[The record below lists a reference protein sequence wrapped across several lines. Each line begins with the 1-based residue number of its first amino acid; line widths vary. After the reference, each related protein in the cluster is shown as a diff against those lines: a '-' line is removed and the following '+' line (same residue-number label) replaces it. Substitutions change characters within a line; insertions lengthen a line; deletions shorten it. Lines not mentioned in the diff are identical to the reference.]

1 MLNLIGLAI
10 LVSGILYLNQFR
22 AGLIDAK
29 VQSLLTQGEII
40 ARAIAAS
47 AGVDTNEVQ
56 LDPEKLLETEQG
68 QADDDDALSNSLEFT
83 IDPERAAPILRP
95 LVKPTGSRARIY
107 NRDGALILDSDTF
120 YSRGEV
126 LRYDLP
132 PPDAEKSD
140 ALTSFWQAVKTR
152 LNQYDLPLYT
162 EIGGANGKAY
172 PEVATALTGTS
183 VPIVRVND
191 KGELVV
197 SVAVPIQ
204 RMRAVLGVLLLST
217 RGGDIDNI
225 VAAERWGI
233 VRVSLF
239 AAAVTIVLS
248 VILANTIAGPVQRL
262 SAAAESVRHSVK
274 ARAEIPDFTDRSD
287 EIGHLSGALRDMT
300 TALYKRI
307 DAIESFAA
315 DVAHE
320 LKNPLTSLR
329 SATET
334 LPLAKTDESK
344 ERLMEIIQHDVR
356 RLDRLISDISDA
368 SRLDAE
374 LARED
379 ARPVDM
385 AELLRTTV
393 SLFNDIHRGD
403 TPEVVFDIAYAPGA
417 HPYRVTGHD
426 SRLSQVIVNLLENA
440 ISFSPPGGRIAVVT
454 RRIGTEIQ
462 IAVEDE
468 GPGIPEENLERIFER
483 FYTDRPQE
491 NFGQNSG
498 LGLNISRQIVVAHG
512 GRLWAENRPPAGL
525 GRGKGDARRQEQRR
539 RALRDP
545 PAGCVIRGGGTRARA
560 WHMCCAGQA
569 RGPSARAVGR
579 GKVGSCLA
587 VPGTLQRRRRE
598 SRSSSPTIRCS
609 LGQTEVASLWPPR
622 LRRSPERS
630 RSEGLGSSRSLPL
643 PRHGS
648 LSFAIW
654 SRPKRF
660 PACRPSPGTDRDR
673 GGSREAA
680 QARPVRGVG
689 SVEVENGAL
698 VGNARSSQL
707 TLQERTCAHPL
718 S

>member
-1 MLNLIGLAI
+1 MTAEADRSWQEAEATRFRERLRRGLKASYIRLRRGARWLWQRLPFRHGFSSLTRRIVILNLIGLAI

-40 ARAIAAS
+40 AGALAAS
-47 AGVDTNEVQ
+47 AGVDTDQVQ
-56 LDPEKLLETEQG
+56 LDPEKLLESEPG
-68 QADDDDALSNSLEFT
+68 QASSGADDDSLGFT
-83 IDPERAAPILRP
+83 IDPERAAPILRR

-107 NRDGALILDSDTF
+107 GRDGALILDSDTF

-132 PPDAEKSD
+132 PPDAEKPD
-140 ALTSFWQAVKTR
+140 ALTAFWQAVKTR
-152 LNQYDLPLYT
+152 MRQYDLPLYN
-162 EIGGANGKAY
+162 EIGGDNGKAY
-172 PEVATALTGTS
+172 PEVASALTGTS

-197 SVAVPIQ
+197 SVAVPVQ
-204 RMRAVLGVLLLST
+204 RLRAVLGVLLLST

-239 AAAVTIVLS
+239 AAAVTVVLS
-248 VILANTIAGPVQRL
+248 MILANTIAGPVQRL
-262 SAAAESVRHSVK
+262 ASAAERVRHSVK
-274 ARAEIPDFTDRSD
+274 ARAEIPDFTDRTD

-300 TALYKRI
+300 QALYKRI

-334 LPLAKTDESK
+334 LPLVKTPDSK
-344 ERLMEIIQHDVR
+344 ERLMEIIQHDVK

-379 ARPVDM
+379 AKPVDT

-393 SLFNDIHRGD
+393 SLFNDIHRDD
-403 TPEVVFDIAYAPGA
+403 TPEVVIDVAYSSGA
-417 HPYRVTGHD
+417 RPYRCIGHD
-426 SRLSQVIVNLLENA
+426 SRLSQVIVNLLDNA
-440 ISFSPPGGRIAVVT
+440 ISFSPPGGRVSVKAKRV
-454 RRIGTEIQ
+454 GNEIQ

-468 GPGIPEENLERIFER
+468 GPGIPPENLERIFER

-491 NFGQNSG
+491 SFGQNSG

-512 GRLWAENRPPAGL
+512 GRLWAENRLHEGDGAR
-525 GRGKGDARRQEQRR
+525 GRSVGAAERKSGGARF
-539 RALRDP
+539 
-545 PAGCVIRGGGTRARA
+545 VIR
-560 WHMCCAGQA
+560 
-569 RGPSARAVGR
+569 
-579 GKVGSCLA
+579 
-587 VPGTLQRRRRE
+587 
-598 SRSSSPTIRCS
+598 
-609 LGQTEVASLWPPR
+609 
-622 LRRSPERS
+622 
-630 RSEGLGSSRSLPL
+630 LP
-643 PRHGS
+643 
-648 LSFAIW
+648 
-654 SRPKRF
+654 
-660 PACRPSPGTDRDR
+660 
-673 GGSREAA
+673 AA
-680 QARPVRGVG
+680 
-689 SVEVENGAL
+689 
-698 VGNARSSQL
+698 
-707 TLQERTCAHPL
+707 
-718 S
+718 

>member
-1 MLNLIGLAI
+1 MTAEADRSWQRPDAATVKERVRSVLRISRDRMRSAVGWLVEHLPFRNGFSSLTRRIVILNLIGLAI

-40 ARAIAAS
+40 AGALAAS
-47 AGVDTNEVQ
+47 AGVDTDQVQ
-56 LDPEKLLETEQG
+56 LDPEKLLESEAG
-68 QADDDDALSNSLEFT
+68 QSGNADDDALASSLEFT
-83 IDPERAAPILRP
+83 IDPERAAPILRR

-107 NRDGALILDSDTF
+107 GRDGALILDSDTF

-132 PPDAEKSD
+132 PPDAEPPD
-140 ALTSFWQAVKTR
+140 ALTSFWQAMKTR
-152 LNQYDLPLYT
+152 MRQYDLPLYN
-162 EIGGANGKAY
+162 EIGGDNGKAY
-172 PEVATALTGTS
+172 PEVASALTGTS
-183 VPIVRVND
+183 VPIVRVNE

-197 SVAVPIQ
+197 SVAVPVQ

-239 AAAVTIVLS
+239 AAAVTVVLS

-262 SAAAESVRHSVK
+262 ASAAERVRHSVK
-274 ARAEIPDFTDRSD
+274 ARAQIPDFTDRTD

-300 TALYKRI
+300 QALYKRI

-334 LPLAKTDESK
+334 LPLAKNDDSR
-344 ERLMEIIQHDVR
+344 ERLMEIIKHDVK

-379 ARPVDM
+379 ATAADM

-393 SLFNDIHRGD
+393 SLFNDIHRDD
-403 TPEVVFDIAYAPGA
+403 TPEVVLDIAYAPGA
-417 HPYRVTGHD
+417 WPYRVMGHD
-426 SRLSQVIVNLLENA
+426 SRLSQVIVNLLDNA
-440 ISFSPPGGRIAVVT
+440 ISFSPPGGRVAVLV
-454 RRIGTEIQ
+454 RRMGHEIQ
-462 IAVEDE
+462 ISVEDE
-468 GPGIPEENLERIFER
+468 GPGIPDENLERIFER

-498 LGLNISRQIVVAHG
+498 LGLNISRQIAVAHG
-512 GRLWAENRPPAGL
+512 GRLWAENRPPNGM
-525 GRGKGDARRQEQRR
+525 GRGKGDA
-539 RALRDP
+539 
-545 PAGCVIRGGGTRARA
+545 
-560 WHMCCAGQA
+560 
-569 RGPSARAVGR
+569 SVGR
-579 GKVGSCLA
+579 SGGARFVM
-587 VPGTLQRRRRE
+587 
-598 SRSSSPTIRCS
+598 
-609 LGQTEVASLWPPR
+609 R
-622 LRRSPERS
+622 L
-630 RSEGLGSSRSLPL
+630 
-643 PRHGS
+643 
-648 LSFAIW
+648 
-654 SRPKRF
+654 
-660 PACRPSPGTDRDR
+660 PAT
-673 GGSREAA
+673 
-680 QARPVRGVG
+680 
-689 SVEVENGAL
+689 
-698 VGNARSSQL
+698 
-707 TLQERTCAHPL
+707 
-718 S
+718 

>member
-1 MLNLIGLAI
+1 MTAEADRSWQRPNAATLKERVRSVLRIARNRVRSTAGWLVEHLPFRNGFSSLTRRIVVLNLIGLAI

-56 LDPEKLLETEQG
+56 LDPEKLLETEHS
-68 QADDDDALSNSLEFT
+68 QASDDDDLSNSLDFT

-95 LVKPTGSRARIY
+95 LVKPTGSRARVY
-107 NRDGALILDSDTF
+107 NRDGAPILDSDTF

-132 PPDAEKSD
+132 PPDAEKPD
-140 ALTSFWQAVKTR
+140 ALSRFWQTVTTR
-152 LNQYDLPLYT
+152 MSQYDLPLYT

-248 VILANTIAGPVQRL
+248 IILANTIAGPVQRL
-262 SAAAESVRHSVK
+262 SAAAERVRHSVR
-274 ARAEIPDFTDRSD
+274 ARAEIPDFTDRTD

-300 TALYKRI
+300 NALYKRI

-334 LPLAKTDESK
+334 LPLARTDESK
-344 ERLMEIIQHDVR
+344 ERLMEIIKHDVK

-379 ARPVDM
+379 AKTVDM

-393 SLFNDIHRGD
+393 ALFNDIHRDD
-403 TPEVVFDIAYAPGA
+403 TPEVVLDIAYAPGA
-417 HPYRVTGHD
+417 WPYRVMGHD
-426 SRLSQVIVNLLENA
+426 SRLSQVIVNLLDNA
-440 ISFSPPGGRIAVVT
+440 ISFSPPGGRVAVLA
-454 RRIGTEIQ
+454 RRIGHEIQ

-468 GPGIPEENLERIFER
+468 GPGIPEENLERVFER
-483 FYTDRPQE
+483 FYTDRPRE

-498 LGLNISRQIVVAHG
+498 LGLNISRQIAVAHG
-512 GRLWAENRPPAGL
+512 GRLWAENRTPKGV
-525 GRGKGDARRQEQRR
+525 GRGKGDA
-539 RALRDP
+539 
-545 PAGCVIRGGGTRARA
+545 
-560 WHMCCAGQA
+560 
-569 RGPSARAVGR
+569 SVGR
-579 GKVGSCLA
+579 SGGARFVM
-587 VPGTLQRRRRE
+587 
-598 SRSSSPTIRCS
+598 
-609 LGQTEVASLWPPR
+609 R
-622 LRRSPERS
+622 L
-630 RSEGLGSSRSLPL
+630 
-643 PRHGS
+643 
-648 LSFAIW
+648 
-654 SRPKRF
+654 
-660 PACRPSPGTDRDR
+660 PAT
-673 GGSREAA
+673 
-680 QARPVRGVG
+680 
-689 SVEVENGAL
+689 
-698 VGNARSSQL
+698 
-707 TLQERTCAHPL
+707 
-718 S
+718 

>member
-1 MLNLIGLAI
+1 MTVGADMSWQRPDAKALKERVRRALKRAGDRLLAGFNWLAEHRPFRHGFSSLTRRIVVLNLIGLAI

-47 AGVDTNEVQ
+47 AGVDTNEGEID
-56 LDPEKLLETEQG
+56 LEKLLEAEQG
-68 QADDDDALSNSLEFT
+68 QLGTDAGAPSNSLEFS

-107 NRDGALILDSDTF
+107 NSDGALILDSDTF
-120 YSRGEV
+120 YTRGEV

-132 PPDAEKSD
+132 APAPEEPD
-140 ALTSFWQAVKTR
+140 ALTRFWHALKTR
-152 LNQYDLPLYT
+152 TSQYDLPLYT

-172 PEVATALTGTS
+172 PEVATALTGTA

-204 RMRAVLGVLLLST
+204 RLRAVLGVLLLST

-262 SAAAESVRHSVK
+262 AAAAERVRHSVK
-274 ARAEIPDFTDRSD
+274 ARAEIPDFTDRTD

-334 LPLAKTDESK
+334 LPLVNSEESK
-344 ERLMEIIQHDVR
+344 QRLMEIIQHDVK

-379 ARPVDM
+379 AKPVDM
-385 AELLRTTV
+385 AELLRGTV
-393 SLFNDIHRGD
+393 NLFNDIHRED
-403 TPEVVFDIAYAPGA
+403 TPEVVLEIAYAPGA
-417 HPYRVTGHD
+417 RPYQVFGHD
-426 SRLSQVIVNLLENA
+426 SRLSQVITNLLDNA
-440 ISFSPPGGRIAVVT
+440 ISFSPPDGRVAV
-454 RRIGTEIQ
+454 RARKIGSEIQ
-462 IAVEDE
+462 VAVEDE

-498 LGLNISRQIVVAHG
+498 LGLNISRQIAVAHG
-512 GRLWAENRPPAGL
+512 GRLYAENRPPRKEGAKSG
-525 GRGKGDARRQEQRR
+525 GARFVMR
-539 RALRDP
+539 L
-545 PAGCVIRGGGTRARA
+545 PA
-560 WHMCCAGQA
+560 
-569 RGPSARAVGR
+569 
-579 GKVGSCLA
+579 
-587 VPGTLQRRRRE
+587 
-598 SRSSSPTIRCS
+598 
-609 LGQTEVASLWPPR
+609 AS
-622 LRRSPERS
+622 
-630 RSEGLGSSRSLPL
+630 
-643 PRHGS
+643 
-648 LSFAIW
+648 
-654 SRPKRF
+654 
-660 PACRPSPGTDRDR
+660 
-673 GGSREAA
+673 
-680 QARPVRGVG
+680 
-689 SVEVENGAL
+689 
-698 VGNARSSQL
+698 
-707 TLQERTCAHPL
+707 
-718 S
+718 

>member
-1 MLNLIGLAI
+1 MTAEADRSWQQAEVATARQRVRRVLRVVRDRAWRGVGWLAEHLPFRHGFSSLTRRIVVLNLIGLAI

-29 VQSLLTQGEII
+29 VQSLATQGEII

-56 LDPEKLLETEQG
+56 LDPEKLLETEHG

-132 PPDAEKSD
+132 PPDAEKTD
-140 ALTSFWQAVKTR
+140 ALTRFWQAVKTR
-152 LNQYDLPLYT
+152 MRQYDLPLYT

-183 VPIVRVND
+183 VPIVRIND

-262 SAAAESVRHSVK
+262 SAAAESVRHSVR

-300 TALYKRI
+300 KALYGRI

-344 ERLMEIIQHDVR
+344 ERLMDIIKHDVR

-379 ARPVDM
+379 ANPVDM
-385 AELLRTTV
+385 ADLLRTTV
-393 SLFNDIHRGD
+393 SLFNDIHRDD
-403 TPEVVFDIAYAPGA
+403 TLEVVLDIAYAPGA
-417 HPYRVTGHD
+417 RPYRVIGHD
-426 SRLSQVIVNLLENA
+426 SRLSQVIVNLLDNA
-440 ISFSPPGGRIAVVT
+440 ISFSPPIGRVAVIA
-454 RRIGTEIQ
+454 RRIGPEIQ
-462 IAVEDE
+462 IAIEDE

-498 LGLNISRQIVVAHG
+498 LGLNISRQIAVAHG
-512 GRLWAENRPPAGL
+512 GRVWAENRPPAGM
-525 GRGKGDARRQEQRR
+525 GRGKGDGGDRSSGGARF
-539 RALRDP
+539 
-545 PAGCVIRGGGTRARA
+545 VIR
-560 WHMCCAGQA
+560 
-569 RGPSARAVGR
+569 
-579 GKVGSCLA
+579 
-587 VPGTLQRRRRE
+587 
-598 SRSSSPTIRCS
+598 
-609 LGQTEVASLWPPR
+609 
-622 LRRSPERS
+622 
-630 RSEGLGSSRSLPL
+630 LP
-643 PRHGS
+643 
-648 LSFAIW
+648 
-654 SRPKRF
+654 
-660 PACRPSPGTDRDR
+660 
-673 GGSREAA
+673 AA
-680 QARPVRGVG
+680 
-689 SVEVENGAL
+689 
-698 VGNARSSQL
+698 
-707 TLQERTCAHPL
+707 
-718 S
+718 

>member
-1 MLNLIGLAI
+1 MTAEADRSWQEAAPRVKERLRRALMASYVRLRKGWRWLWQHLPFRHGFTSLTRRIVILNLIGLAI

-40 ARAIAAS
+40 AGALAAS
-47 AGVDTNEVQ
+47 AGLDTDQVQ
-56 LDPEKLLETEQG
+56 VDPEKLLESESG
-68 QADDDDALSNSLEFT
+68 PSSSGEGDSLDFT
-83 IDPERAAPILRP
+83 IDPERAAPILRR

-107 NRDGALILDSDTF
+107 GRDGALILDSDTF

-132 PPDAEKSD
+132 APDAEKPD
-140 ALTSFWQAVKTR
+140 TLTTFWQAAKTR
-152 LNQYDLPLYT
+152 MRQYDLPLYN
-162 EIGGANGKAY
+162 EIGGDNGKAY
-172 PEVATALTGTS
+172 PEVASALIGTS

-197 SVAVPIQ
+197 SVAVPVQ
-204 RMRAVLGVLLLST
+204 RLRAVLGVLLLST

-239 AAAVTIVLS
+239 AAAVTVVLS
-248 VILANTIAGPVQRL
+248 MILANTIAGPVQRL
-262 SAAAESVRHSVK
+262 AAAAERVRHSVK
-274 ARAEIPDFTDRSD
+274 ARAQIPDFTDRTD

-300 TALYKRI
+300 QALYKRI

-334 LPLAKTDESK
+334 LPLAKTPDAK

-379 ARPVDM
+379 AQPVDT

-393 SLFNDIHRGD
+393 SLFNDIHRDD
-403 TPEVVFDIAYAPGA
+403 TPEVVLGIAYSGGA
-417 HPYRVTGHD
+417 QPYRCVGHD
-426 SRLSQVIVNLLENA
+426 SRLSQVIVNLLDNA
-440 ISFSPPGGRIAVVT
+440 ISFSPAGGRVSVT
-454 RRIGTEIQ
+454 AKRIGYEIQ

-468 GPGIPEENLERIFER
+468 GPGIPPENLERIFER

-491 NFGQNSG
+491 SFGQNSG

-512 GRLWAENRPPAGL
+512 GRLWAENRAHEADGASAKSV
-525 GRGKGDARRQEQRR
+525 GAAERKTKGARF
-539 RALRDP
+539 
-545 PAGCVIRGGGTRARA
+545 VIR
-560 WHMCCAGQA
+560 
-569 RGPSARAVGR
+569 
-579 GKVGSCLA
+579 
-587 VPGTLQRRRRE
+587 
-598 SRSSSPTIRCS
+598 
-609 LGQTEVASLWPPR
+609 
-622 LRRSPERS
+622 
-630 RSEGLGSSRSLPL
+630 LP
-643 PRHGS
+643 
-648 LSFAIW
+648 
-654 SRPKRF
+654 
-660 PACRPSPGTDRDR
+660 
-673 GGSREAA
+673 AA
-680 QARPVRGVG
+680 
-689 SVEVENGAL
+689 
-698 VGNARSSQL
+698 
-707 TLQERTCAHPL
+707 
-718 S
+718 

>member
-1 MLNLIGLAI
+1 MTAEADRSWQRPDAATVKLRMWRVLRVARARTRLALGWLVEHLPFRNGFSSLTRRIVVLNLIGLAI

-29 VQSLLTQGEII
+29 VQSLATQGEII

-47 AGVDTNEVQ
+47 AGVDTDEVQ
-56 LDPEKLLETEQG
+56 LDPEKLLETEHQSG
-68 QADDDDALSNSLEFT
+68 ADDDVLSNSLDFT

-132 PPDAEKSD
+132 PPDAEKPD
-140 ALTSFWQAVKTR
+140 ALNRFWQTVKTR
-152 LNQYDLPLYT
+152 MRQYDLPLYT

-183 VPIVRVND
+183 VPIVRIND

-248 VILANTIAGPVQRL
+248 EILANTIAGPVQRL
-262 SAAAESVRHSVK
+262 SAAAERVRHSVR

-379 ARPVDM
+379 AAAVDM

-393 SLFNDIHRGD
+393 SLFNDIHRDD
-403 TPEVVFDIAYAPGA
+403 TPEVVLDIAYAPGA
-417 HPYRVTGHD
+417 WPYRVVGHD
-426 SRLSQVIVNLLENA
+426 SRLSQVIVNLLDNA
-440 ISFSPPGGRIAVVT
+440 ISFSPPGGRVAVVT
-454 RRIGTEIQ
+454 RRIGSEIQ
-462 IAVEDE
+462 IAIEDE
-468 GPGIPEENLERIFER
+468 GPGIPEENLDRIFER

-498 LGLNISRQIVVAHG
+498 LGLNISRQIAVAHG
-512 GRLWAENRPPAGL
+512 GRLWAENRPPAGV
-525 GRGKGDARRQEQRR
+525 GRGKGDASVGKSGGARFVMR
-539 RALRDP
+539 L
-545 PAGCVIRGGGTRARA
+545 PAT
-560 WHMCCAGQA
+560 
-569 RGPSARAVGR
+569 
-579 GKVGSCLA
+579 
-587 VPGTLQRRRRE
+587 
-598 SRSSSPTIRCS
+598 
-609 LGQTEVASLWPPR
+609 
-622 LRRSPERS
+622 
-630 RSEGLGSSRSLPL
+630 
-643 PRHGS
+643 
-648 LSFAIW
+648 
-654 SRPKRF
+654 
-660 PACRPSPGTDRDR
+660 
-673 GGSREAA
+673 
-680 QARPVRGVG
+680 
-689 SVEVENGAL
+689 
-698 VGNARSSQL
+698 
-707 TLQERTCAHPL
+707 
-718 S
+718 

>member
-1 MLNLIGLAI
+1 MTAEADRSWQRPDAAAVRVRLRRALRGTRARSYRGYRWLAEHLPFRHGFSSLTRRIVVLNLIGLAI

-334 LPLAKTDESK
+334 LPLAKTEESK

-525 GRGKGDARRQEQRR
+525 GRGKGDAGDKNSGGARF
-539 RALRDP
+539 
-545 PAGCVIRGGGTRARA
+545 VIR
-560 WHMCCAGQA
+560 
-569 RGPSARAVGR
+569 
-579 GKVGSCLA
+579 
-587 VPGTLQRRRRE
+587 
-598 SRSSSPTIRCS
+598 
-609 LGQTEVASLWPPR
+609 
-622 LRRSPERS
+622 
-630 RSEGLGSSRSLPL
+630 LP
-643 PRHGS
+643 
-648 LSFAIW
+648 
-654 SRPKRF
+654 
-660 PACRPSPGTDRDR
+660 
-673 GGSREAA
+673 AA
-680 QARPVRGVG
+680 
-689 SVEVENGAL
+689 
-698 VGNARSSQL
+698 
-707 TLQERTCAHPL
+707 
-718 S
+718 

>member
-1 MLNLIGLAI
+1 MTAEADRSWQRPDAATVKERVRSVLRISRDRMRSAVGWIVEHLPFRNSFSSLTRRIVVLNLIGLAI

-29 VQSLLTQGEII
+29 VQSLATQGEII

-56 LDPEKLLETEQG
+56 LDPEKLLETEHTQDS
-68 QADDDDALSNSLEFT
+68 DDEDLSNSLDFT

-95 LVKPTGSRARIY
+95 LVKPTGSRARVY

-132 PPDAEKSD
+132 PPDAEKPD
-140 ALTSFWQAVKTR
+140 ALSRFWQTVKTR
-152 LNQYDLPLYT
+152 MSQYDLPLYT

-225 VAAERWGI
+225 VSAERWGI

-248 VILANTIAGPVQRL
+248 IILANTIAGPVQRL

-274 ARAEIPDFTDRSD
+274 ARAQIPDFTDRTD

-300 TALYKRI
+300 NALYKRI

-334 LPLAKTDESK
+334 LPLAKNDDSR
-344 ERLMEIIQHDVR
+344 ERLMEIIKHDVK

-379 ARPVDM
+379 ATAVDM

-393 SLFNDIHRGD
+393 SLFNDIHRDD
-403 TPEVVFDIAYAPGA
+403 TPEVVLDIAYAPGA
-417 HPYRVTGHD
+417 WPYRVMGHD
-426 SRLSQVIVNLLENA
+426 SRLSQVIVNLLDNA
-440 ISFSPPGGRIAVVT
+440 ISFSPPGGRVAVLV
-454 RRIGTEIQ
+454 RRMGHEIQ
-462 IAVEDE
+462 ISVEDE
-468 GPGIPEENLERIFER
+468 GPGIPDENLERIFER

-498 LGLNISRQIVVAHG
+498 LGLNISRQIAVAHG
-512 GRLWAENRPPAGL
+512 GRLWAENRPPKGV
-525 GRGKGDARRQEQRR
+525 GRGKGDA
-539 RALRDP
+539 
-545 PAGCVIRGGGTRARA
+545 
-560 WHMCCAGQA
+560 
-569 RGPSARAVGR
+569 SVGR
-579 GKVGSCLA
+579 SGGARFVM
-587 VPGTLQRRRRE
+587 
-598 SRSSSPTIRCS
+598 
-609 LGQTEVASLWPPR
+609 R
-622 LRRSPERS
+622 L
-630 RSEGLGSSRSLPL
+630 
-643 PRHGS
+643 
-648 LSFAIW
+648 
-654 SRPKRF
+654 
-660 PACRPSPGTDRDR
+660 PAT
-673 GGSREAA
+673 
-680 QARPVRGVG
+680 
-689 SVEVENGAL
+689 
-698 VGNARSSQL
+698 
-707 TLQERTCAHPL
+707 
-718 S
+718 

>member
-1 MLNLIGLAI
+1 MTAEADRSWQQAEVATARQRVRRVLRVVRDRAWRGVGWLAEHLPFRHGFSSLTRRIVVLNLIGLAI

-29 VQSLLTQGEII
+29 VQSLATQGEII

-56 LDPEKLLETEQG
+56 LDPEKLLETEHG

-132 PPDAEKSD
+132 PPDAEKTD
-140 ALTSFWQAVKTR
+140 ALTRFWQAVKTR
-152 LNQYDLPLYT
+152 MRQYDLPLYT

-183 VPIVRVND
+183 VPIVRIND

-262 SAAAESVRHSVK
+262 SAAAESVRHSVR

-300 TALYKRI
+300 KALYGRI

-344 ERLMEIIQHDVR
+344 ERLMDIIKHDVR

-379 ARPVDM
+379 ANPVDM
-385 AELLRTTV
+385 ADLLRTTV
-393 SLFNDIHRGD
+393 SLFNDIHRDD
-403 TPEVVFDIAYAPGA
+403 TLEVVLDIAYAPGA
-417 HPYRVTGHD
+417 RPYRVIGHD
-426 SRLSQVIVNLLENA
+426 SRLSQVIVNLLDNA
-440 ISFSPPGGRIAVVT
+440 ISFSPPIGRVAVIA
-454 RRIGTEIQ
+454 RRIGPEIQ
-462 IAVEDE
+462 ITIEDE

-498 LGLNISRQIVVAHG
+498 LGLNISRQIAVAHG
-512 GRLWAENRPPAGL
+512 GRVWAENRPPAGM
-525 GRGKGDARRQEQRR
+525 GRGKGDGGDRSSGGARF
-539 RALRDP
+539 
-545 PAGCVIRGGGTRARA
+545 VIR
-560 WHMCCAGQA
+560 
-569 RGPSARAVGR
+569 
-579 GKVGSCLA
+579 
-587 VPGTLQRRRRE
+587 
-598 SRSSSPTIRCS
+598 
-609 LGQTEVASLWPPR
+609 
-622 LRRSPERS
+622 
-630 RSEGLGSSRSLPL
+630 LP
-643 PRHGS
+643 
-648 LSFAIW
+648 
-654 SRPKRF
+654 
-660 PACRPSPGTDRDR
+660 
-673 GGSREAA
+673 AA
-680 QARPVRGVG
+680 
-689 SVEVENGAL
+689 
-698 VGNARSSQL
+698 
-707 TLQERTCAHPL
+707 
-718 S
+718 

>member
-1 MLNLIGLAI
+1 MTAEADRSWQIPDAATLKERVRSVLRIARNRVRSTAGWLVEHLPFRNGFSSLTRRIVVLNLIGLAI

-47 AGVDTNEVQ
+47 AGVDINEVQ
-56 LDPEKLLETEQG
+56 LDPEKLLETEHS
-68 QADDDDALSNSLEFT
+68 QASDDDDLSNSLDFT

-107 NRDGALILDSDTF
+107 NRDGALILDSDTL

-132 PPDAEKSD
+132 PPDAEKPD
-140 ALTSFWQAVKTR
+140 ALSRFWQTVTTR
-152 LNQYDLPLYT
+152 MSQYDLPLYT
-162 EIGGANGKAY
+162 EIGGNNGKAY

-248 VILANTIAGPVQRL
+248 IILANTIAGPVQRL
-262 SAAAESVRHSVK
+262 SAAAERVRHSVR
-274 ARAEIPDFTDRSD
+274 ARAEIPDFTDRTD

-300 TALYKRI
+300 NALYKRI

-334 LPLAKTDESK
+334 LPLARTDESK
-344 ERLMEIIQHDVR
+344 ERLMEIIKHDVK

-379 ARPVDM
+379 AKTVDM

-393 SLFNDIHRGD
+393 SLFNDIHRED
-403 TPEVVFDIAYAPGA
+403 TPEVVLDIAYAPGA
-417 HPYRVTGHD
+417 WPYRVMGHD
-426 SRLSQVIVNLLENA
+426 SRLSQVIVNLLDNA
-440 ISFSPPGGRIAVVT
+440 ISFSAPGGRVAVLA
-454 RRIGTEIQ
+454 RRIGHEIQ

-468 GPGIPEENLERIFER
+468 GPGIPEENLERVFER

-498 LGLNISRQIVVAHG
+498 LGLNISRQIAVAHG
-512 GRLWAENRPPAGL
+512 GRLWAENRPPKGV
-525 GRGKGDARRQEQRR
+525 GRGKGDA
-539 RALRDP
+539 
-545 PAGCVIRGGGTRARA
+545 G
-560 WHMCCAGQA
+560 
-569 RGPSARAVGR
+569 VGR
-579 GKVGSCLA
+579 
-587 VPGTLQRRRRE
+587 
-598 SRSSSPTIRCS
+598 SSGARF
-609 LGQTEVASLWPPR
+609 VMR
-622 LRRSPERS
+622 L
-630 RSEGLGSSRSLPL
+630 
-643 PRHGS
+643 
-648 LSFAIW
+648 
-654 SRPKRF
+654 
-660 PACRPSPGTDRDR
+660 PAT
-673 GGSREAA
+673 
-680 QARPVRGVG
+680 
-689 SVEVENGAL
+689 
-698 VGNARSSQL
+698 
-707 TLQERTCAHPL
+707 
-718 S
+718 

>member
-1 MLNLIGLAI
+1 MTAEADRSWQRPNAATLKERVRSVLRIARNRVRSTAGWLVEHLPFRGFSSLTRRIVVLNLIGLAI

-56 LDPEKLLETEQG
+56 LDPEKLLETEHS
-68 QADDDDALSNSLEFT
+68 QASDDDDLSNSLDFT

-95 LVKPTGSRARIY
+95 LVKPTGSRARVY
-107 NRDGALILDSDTF
+107 NRDGAPILDSDTF

-132 PPDAEKSD
+132 PPDAEKPD
-140 ALTSFWQAVKTR
+140 ALSRFWQTVTTR
-152 LNQYDLPLYT
+152 MSQYDLPLYT

-248 VILANTIAGPVQRL
+248 IILANTIAGPVQRL
-262 SAAAESVRHSVK
+262 SAAAERVRHSVR
-274 ARAEIPDFTDRSD
+274 ARAEIPDFTDRTD

-300 TALYKRI
+300 NALYKRI

-334 LPLAKTDESK
+334 LPLARTDESK
-344 ERLMEIIQHDVR
+344 ERLMEIIKHDVK

-379 ARPVDM
+379 AKTVDM

-393 SLFNDIHRGD
+393 ALFNDIHRDD
-403 TPEVVFDIAYAPGA
+403 TPEVVLDIAYAPGA
-417 HPYRVTGHD
+417 WPYRVMGHD
-426 SRLSQVIVNLLENA
+426 SRLSQVIVNLLDNA
-440 ISFSPPGGRIAVVT
+440 ISFSPPGGRVAVLA
-454 RRIGTEIQ
+454 RRIGHEIQ

-468 GPGIPEENLERIFER
+468 GPGIPEENLERVFER
-483 FYTDRPQE
+483 FYTDRPRE

-498 LGLNISRQIVVAHG
+498 LGLNISRQIAVAHG
-512 GRLWAENRPPAGL
+512 GRLWAENRPPKGV
-525 GRGKGDARRQEQRR
+525 GRGKGDA
-539 RALRDP
+539 
-545 PAGCVIRGGGTRARA
+545 
-560 WHMCCAGQA
+560 
-569 RGPSARAVGR
+569 SVGR
-579 GKVGSCLA
+579 SGGARFVM
-587 VPGTLQRRRRE
+587 
-598 SRSSSPTIRCS
+598 
-609 LGQTEVASLWPPR
+609 R
-622 LRRSPERS
+622 L
-630 RSEGLGSSRSLPL
+630 
-643 PRHGS
+643 
-648 LSFAIW
+648 
-654 SRPKRF
+654 
-660 PACRPSPGTDRDR
+660 PAT
-673 GGSREAA
+673 
-680 QARPVRGVG
+680 
-689 SVEVENGAL
+689 
-698 VGNARSSQL
+698 
-707 TLQERTCAHPL
+707 
-718 S
+718 

>member
-1 MLNLIGLAI
+1 MTAEADRSWQRPDVATIKERLRRALRLTRARTYRGYRWLAEHLPFRHGFSSLTRRIVVLNLIGLAI

-68 QADDDDALSNSLEFT
+68 QADDDDALGGSLEFT

-132 PPDAEKSD
+132 PPDVEKRD

-152 LNQYDLPLYT
+152 FNQYDLPLYT

-274 ARAEIPDFTDRSD
+274 ARAEIPDFTDRTD

-300 TALYKRI
+300 DALYRRI

-344 ERLMEIIQHDVR
+344 ERLMEIIKHDVK

-379 ARPVDM
+379 AMPVDM

-403 TPEVVFDIAYAPGA
+403 TPDVVFDIAYAPGA

-426 SRLSQVIVNLLENA
+426 SRLSQVIVNLLDNA
-440 ISFSPPGGRIAVVT
+440 ISFSPPSGRVAVVA
-454 RRIGTEIQ
+454 RRIGTDIQ

-512 GRLWAENRPPAGL
+512 GRLWAENRPPAGF
-525 GRGKGDARRQEQRR
+525 GRGKGDRGDKKSGGARF
-539 RALRDP
+539 
-545 PAGCVIRGGGTRARA
+545 VIR
-560 WHMCCAGQA
+560 
-569 RGPSARAVGR
+569 
-579 GKVGSCLA
+579 
-587 VPGTLQRRRRE
+587 
-598 SRSSSPTIRCS
+598 
-609 LGQTEVASLWPPR
+609 
-622 LRRSPERS
+622 
-630 RSEGLGSSRSLPL
+630 LP
-643 PRHGS
+643 
-648 LSFAIW
+648 
-654 SRPKRF
+654 
-660 PACRPSPGTDRDR
+660 
-673 GGSREAA
+673 AA
-680 QARPVRGVG
+680 
-689 SVEVENGAL
+689 
-698 VGNARSSQL
+698 
-707 TLQERTCAHPL
+707 
-718 S
+718 

>member
-1 MLNLIGLAI
+1 MTAEADRSWQEAEAPRVKERLRRALMASYVRLRRGWRWLWQRLPFRHGFTSLTRRIVILNLIGLAI

-40 ARAIAAS
+40 AGALAAS
-47 AGVDTNEVQ
+47 AGVDTDEVQ
-56 LDPEKLLETEQG
+56 IDPEKLLESEPG
-68 QADDDDALSNSLEFT
+68 PSSSGDDDSLDFT
-83 IDPERAAPILRP
+83 IDPERAAPILRR

-107 NRDGALILDSDTF
+107 GRDGALILDSDTF

-132 PPDAEKSD
+132 APDAEKPD
-140 ALTSFWQAVKTR
+140 ALTTFWQAVKTR
-152 LNQYDLPLYT
+152 MRQYDLPLYN
-162 EIGGANGKAY
+162 EIGGDNGKAY
-172 PEVATALTGTS
+172 PEVASALTGTS

-197 SVAVPIQ
+197 SVAVPVQ
-204 RMRAVLGVLLLST
+204 RLRAVLGVLLLST

-239 AAAVTIVLS
+239 AAAVTVVLS
-248 VILANTIAGPVQRL
+248 MILANTIAGPVQRL
-262 SAAAESVRHSVK
+262 AAAAERVRHSVK
-274 ARAEIPDFTDRSD
+274 ARAEIPDFTDRTD

-300 TALYKRI
+300 QALYKRL

-334 LPLAKTDESK
+334 LPLAKTPDAK
-344 ERLMEIIQHDVR
+344 DRLMEIIQHDVR

-379 ARPVDM
+379 AQPVDT

-393 SLFNDIHRGD
+393 SLFNDIHRDD
-403 TPEVVFDIAYAPGA
+403 TPEVVLDIAYSGGA
-417 HPYRVTGHD
+417 RPYRCVGHD
-426 SRLSQVIVNLLENA
+426 SRLSQVIVNLLDNA
-440 ISFSPPGGRIAVVT
+440 ISFSPVGGRVSVT
-454 RRIGTEIQ
+454 AKRIGSEIQ

-468 GPGIPEENLERIFER
+468 GPGIPPENLERIFER

-491 NFGQNSG
+491 SFGQNSG

-512 GRLWAENRPPAGL
+512 GRLWAENRTAKSVGAAERKT
-525 GRGKGDARRQEQRR
+525 GGARF
-539 RALRDP
+539 
-545 PAGCVIRGGGTRARA
+545 VIR
-560 WHMCCAGQA
+560 
-569 RGPSARAVGR
+569 
-579 GKVGSCLA
+579 
-587 VPGTLQRRRRE
+587 
-598 SRSSSPTIRCS
+598 
-609 LGQTEVASLWPPR
+609 
-622 LRRSPERS
+622 
-630 RSEGLGSSRSLPL
+630 LP
-643 PRHGS
+643 
-648 LSFAIW
+648 
-654 SRPKRF
+654 
-660 PACRPSPGTDRDR
+660 
-673 GGSREAA
+673 AA
-680 QARPVRGVG
+680 
-689 SVEVENGAL
+689 
-698 VGNARSSQL
+698 
-707 TLQERTCAHPL
+707 
-718 S
+718 

>member
-1 MLNLIGLAI
+1 MTAEADRSWQAAEATRVRERLRRFATAVYVRARRAARWVLQRLPFRHGFSSLTRRIVVLNLIGLAI

-40 ARAIAAS
+40 AGALAAS
-47 AGVDTNEVQ
+47 AGVDTDQVQ
-56 LDPEKLLETEQG
+56 LDPETLLESEGG
-68 QADDDDALSNSLEFT
+68 QAASPDDDPLGGNLEFT
-83 IDPERAAPILRP
+83 IDPERAAPILRR

-107 NRDGALILDSDTF
+107 GREGDLILDSDTF

-132 PPDAEKSD
+132 PPDAEKPD
-140 ALTSFWQAVKTR
+140 AITSFWQAVKTR
-152 LNQYDLPLYT
+152 MRQYDLPLYS
-162 EIGGANGKAY
+162 EIGGENGKAY
-172 PEVATALTGTS
+172 PEVASALTGTS

-197 SVAVPIQ
+197 SVAVPVQ

-248 VILANTIAGPVQRL
+248 VILANTIAGPMQRL
-262 SAAAESVRHSVK
+262 SAAAERVRHSVR
-274 ARAEIPDFTDRSD
+274 ARAEIPDFTERRD

-300 TALYKRI
+300 QALYRRI

-334 LPLAKTDESK
+334 LPLAKTEESK

-356 RLDRLISDISDA
+356 RLDRLISDISDL

-379 ARPVDM
+379 ANPVDM
-385 AELLRTTV
+385 SELLRTTV
-393 SLFNDIHRGD
+393 SLFNDIHRDD
-403 TPEVVFDIAYAPGA
+403 TPEVVLEIAYSSGA
-417 HPYRVTGHD
+417 RPYHVIGHD
-426 SRLSQVIVNLLENA
+426 SRLSQVIVNLLDNA
-440 ISFSPPGGRIAVVT
+440 ISFSPPAGRVTVTT
-454 RRIGTEIQ
+454 RRIGGEIQ
-462 IAVEDE
+462 IVIEDE
-468 GPGIPEENLERIFER
+468 GPGIPPENLERIFER

-498 LGLNISRQIVVAHG
+498 LGLNISRQIIVAHG
-512 GRLWAENRPPAGL
+512 GRLWAENRPLASLGTRSAMAGERA
-525 GRGKGDARRQEQRR
+525 GAAEPGSGGARF
-539 RALRDP
+539 
-545 PAGCVIRGGGTRARA
+545 VIR
-560 WHMCCAGQA
+560 
-569 RGPSARAVGR
+569 
-579 GKVGSCLA
+579 
-587 VPGTLQRRRRE
+587 
-598 SRSSSPTIRCS
+598 
-609 LGQTEVASLWPPR
+609 
-622 LRRSPERS
+622 
-630 RSEGLGSSRSLPL
+630 LP
-643 PRHGS
+643 
-648 LSFAIW
+648 
-654 SRPKRF
+654 
-660 PACRPSPGTDRDR
+660 
-673 GGSREAA
+673 AA
-680 QARPVRGVG
+680 
-689 SVEVENGAL
+689 
-698 VGNARSSQL
+698 
-707 TLQERTCAHPL
+707 
-718 S
+718 

>member
-1 MLNLIGLAI
+1 MTAEADRSWQRPDAATVKLRMWRVLRVARARTRLALGWLVEHLPFRNGFSSLTRRIVVLNLIGLAI

-29 VQSLLTQGEII
+29 VQSLATQGEII

-47 AGVDTNEVQ
+47 AGVDTDEVQ
-56 LDPEKLLETEQG
+56 LDPEKLLETEHQSG
-68 QADDDDALSNSLEFT
+68 ADDEALSNSLDFT

-132 PPDAEKSD
+132 PPDAEKPD
-140 ALTSFWQAVKTR
+140 ALSRFWQTVKTR
-152 LNQYDLPLYT
+152 MRQYDLPLYT

-183 VPIVRVND
+183 VPIVRIND

-262 SAAAESVRHSVK
+262 SAAAERVRHSVR

-344 ERLMEIIQHDVR
+344 ERLMEIIKHDVK

-379 ARPVDM
+379 ATFVDM

-393 SLFNDIHRGD
+393 SLFNDIHRDD

-417 HPYRVTGHD
+417 WPYRVVGHD
-426 SRLSQVIVNLLENA
+426 SRLSQVIVNLLDNA
-440 ISFSPPGGRIAVVT
+440 ISFSPPGGRVAVVT
-454 RRIGTEIQ
+454 RRIGPEIQ
-462 IAVEDE
+462 IAIEDE
-468 GPGIPEENLERIFER
+468 GPGIPDENLERIFER

-498 LGLNISRQIVVAHG
+498 LGLNISRQIAVAHG
-512 GRLWAENRPPAGL
+512 GRLWAENRPPAGV
-525 GRGKGDARRQEQRR
+525 GRGKGDASVGKSGGARFVMR
-539 RALRDP
+539 L
-545 PAGCVIRGGGTRARA
+545 PAT
-560 WHMCCAGQA
+560 
-569 RGPSARAVGR
+569 
-579 GKVGSCLA
+579 
-587 VPGTLQRRRRE
+587 
-598 SRSSSPTIRCS
+598 
-609 LGQTEVASLWPPR
+609 
-622 LRRSPERS
+622 
-630 RSEGLGSSRSLPL
+630 
-643 PRHGS
+643 
-648 LSFAIW
+648 
-654 SRPKRF
+654 
-660 PACRPSPGTDRDR
+660 
-673 GGSREAA
+673 
-680 QARPVRGVG
+680 
-689 SVEVENGAL
+689 
-698 VGNARSSQL
+698 
-707 TLQERTCAHPL
+707 
-718 S
+718 

>member
-1 MLNLIGLAI
+1 MTAEADRSWQRPDAAAVRVRLRRALRGTRARSYRGYRWLAEHMPFRHGFSSLTRRIVVLNLIGLAI

-162 EIGGANGKAY
+162 EIGGGNGKAY

-525 GRGKGDARRQEQRR
+525 GRGKGDAGDKNSGGARF
-539 RALRDP
+539 
-545 PAGCVIRGGGTRARA
+545 VIR
-560 WHMCCAGQA
+560 
-569 RGPSARAVGR
+569 
-579 GKVGSCLA
+579 
-587 VPGTLQRRRRE
+587 
-598 SRSSSPTIRCS
+598 
-609 LGQTEVASLWPPR
+609 
-622 LRRSPERS
+622 
-630 RSEGLGSSRSLPL
+630 LP
-643 PRHGS
+643 
-648 LSFAIW
+648 
-654 SRPKRF
+654 
-660 PACRPSPGTDRDR
+660 
-673 GGSREAA
+673 AA
-680 QARPVRGVG
+680 
-689 SVEVENGAL
+689 
-698 VGNARSSQL
+698 
-707 TLQERTCAHPL
+707 
-718 S
+718 

>member
-1 MLNLIGLAI
+1 MTAEADRSWQIPDAATLKERVRSVLRIARNRVRSTAGWLVEHLPFRNGFSSLTRRIVVLNLIGLAI

-47 AGVDTNEVQ
+47 AGVDINEVQ
-56 LDPEKLLETEQG
+56 LDPEKLLETEHS
-68 QADDDDALSNSLEFT
+68 QASDDDDLSNSLDFT

-132 PPDAEKSD
+132 PPDAEKPD
-140 ALTSFWQAVKTR
+140 ALSRFWQTVTTR
-152 LNQYDLPLYT
+152 MSQYDLPLYT
-162 EIGGANGKAY
+162 EIGGNNGKAY

-239 AAAVTIVLS
+239 AAAITIVLS
-248 VILANTIAGPVQRL
+248 IILANTIAGPVQRL
-262 SAAAESVRHSVK
+262 SAAAERVRHSVR
-274 ARAEIPDFTDRSD
+274 ARAEIPDFTDRTD

-300 TALYKRI
+300 NALYKRI

-334 LPLAKTDESK
+334 LPLARTDESK
-344 ERLMEIIQHDVR
+344 ERLMEIIKHDVK

-379 ARPVDM
+379 AKTVDM

-393 SLFNDIHRGD
+393 SLFNDIHRED
-403 TPEVVFDIAYAPGA
+403 TPEVVLDIAYAPGA
-417 HPYRVTGHD
+417 WPYRVMGHD

-440 ISFSPPGGRIAVVT
+440 ISFSTPGGRVAVLA
-454 RRIGTEIQ
+454 RRIGHEIQ

-468 GPGIPEENLERIFER
+468 GPGIPEENLERVFER

-491 NFGQNSG
+491 SFGQNSG
-498 LGLNISRQIVVAHG
+498 LGLNISRQIAVAHG
-512 GRLWAENRPPAGL
+512 GRLWAENRPPKGV
-525 GRGKGDARRQEQRR
+525 GRGKGDA
-539 RALRDP
+539 
-545 PAGCVIRGGGTRARA
+545 G
-560 WHMCCAGQA
+560 
-569 RGPSARAVGR
+569 VGR
-579 GKVGSCLA
+579 SGGARFVM
-587 VPGTLQRRRRE
+587 
-598 SRSSSPTIRCS
+598 
-609 LGQTEVASLWPPR
+609 R
-622 LRRSPERS
+622 L
-630 RSEGLGSSRSLPL
+630 
-643 PRHGS
+643 
-648 LSFAIW
+648 
-654 SRPKRF
+654 
-660 PACRPSPGTDRDR
+660 PAT
-673 GGSREAA
+673 
-680 QARPVRGVG
+680 
-689 SVEVENGAL
+689 
-698 VGNARSSQL
+698 
-707 TLQERTCAHPL
+707 
-718 S
+718 

>member
-1 MLNLIGLAI
+1 MTAEADRSWQRPDAATVKERVRSVLRISRDRMRSAVGWLVEHLPFRNGFSSLTRRIVVLNLIGLAI

-29 VQSLLTQGEII
+29 VQSLATQGEII

-56 LDPEKLLETEQG
+56 LDPEKLLETEHTQDS
-68 QADDDDALSNSLEFT
+68 DDEDLSNSLDFT

-95 LVKPTGSRARIY
+95 LVKPTGSRARVY

-132 PPDAEKSD
+132 PPDAEKPD
-140 ALTSFWQAVKTR
+140 ALSRFWQTVKTR
-152 LNQYDLPLYT
+152 MSQYDLPLYT

-225 VAAERWGI
+225 VSAERWGI

-248 VILANTIAGPVQRL
+248 IILANTIAGPVQRL

-274 ARAEIPDFTDRSD
+274 ARAQIPDFTDRTD

-300 TALYKRI
+300 NALYKRI

-334 LPLAKTDESK
+334 LPLAKNDDSR
-344 ERLMEIIQHDVR
+344 ERLMEIIKHDVK

-379 ARPVDM
+379 ATAVDM

-393 SLFNDIHRGD
+393 SLFNDIHRDD
-403 TPEVVFDIAYAPGA
+403 TPEVVLDIAYAPGA
-417 HPYRVTGHD
+417 WPYRVMGHD
-426 SRLSQVIVNLLENA
+426 SRLSQVIVNLLDNA
-440 ISFSPPGGRIAVVT
+440 ISFSPPGGRVAVLV
-454 RRIGTEIQ
+454 RRMGHEIQ
-462 IAVEDE
+462 ILVEDE
-468 GPGIPEENLERIFER
+468 GPGIPDENLERIFER

-498 LGLNISRQIVVAHG
+498 LGLNISRQIAVAHG
-512 GRLWAENRPPAGL
+512 GRLWAENRPPKGV
-525 GRGKGDARRQEQRR
+525 GRGKGDA
-539 RALRDP
+539 
-545 PAGCVIRGGGTRARA
+545 
-560 WHMCCAGQA
+560 
-569 RGPSARAVGR
+569 SVGR
-579 GKVGSCLA
+579 SGGARFVM
-587 VPGTLQRRRRE
+587 
-598 SRSSSPTIRCS
+598 
-609 LGQTEVASLWPPR
+609 R
-622 LRRSPERS
+622 L
-630 RSEGLGSSRSLPL
+630 
-643 PRHGS
+643 
-648 LSFAIW
+648 
-654 SRPKRF
+654 
-660 PACRPSPGTDRDR
+660 PAT
-673 GGSREAA
+673 
-680 QARPVRGVG
+680 
-689 SVEVENGAL
+689 
-698 VGNARSSQL
+698 
-707 TLQERTCAHPL
+707 
-718 S
+718 

>member
-1 MLNLIGLAI
+1 MTAEADRSWQIPDAATLKERVRSVLRIARNRVRSTAGWLVEHLPFSNGFSSLTRRIVVLNLIGLAI

-47 AGVDTNEVQ
+47 AGVDINEVQ
-56 LDPEKLLETEQG
+56 LDPEKLLETEHS
-68 QADDDDALSNSLEFT
+68 QASDDDDLSNSLDFT

-107 NRDGALILDSDTF
+107 NRDGALILDSDTL

-132 PPDAEKSD
+132 PPDAEKPD
-140 ALTSFWQAVKTR
+140 ALSRFWQTVTTR
-152 LNQYDLPLYT
+152 MSQYDLPLYT
-162 EIGGANGKAY
+162 EIGGNNGKAY

-248 VILANTIAGPVQRL
+248 IILANTIAGPVQRL
-262 SAAAESVRHSVK
+262 SAAAERVRHSVR
-274 ARAEIPDFTDRSD
+274 ARAEIPDFTDRTD

-300 TALYKRI
+300 NALYKRI

-334 LPLAKTDESK
+334 LPLARTDESK
-344 ERLMEIIQHDVR
+344 ERLMEIIKHDVK

-379 ARPVDM
+379 AKTVDM

-393 SLFNDIHRGD
+393 SLFNDIHRED
-403 TPEVVFDIAYAPGA
+403 TPEVVLDIAYAPGA
-417 HPYRVTGHD
+417 WPYRVMGHD

-440 ISFSPPGGRIAVVT
+440 ISFSTPGGRVAVLA
-454 RRIGTEIQ
+454 RRIGHEIQ

-468 GPGIPEENLERIFER
+468 GPGIPEENLERVFER

-491 NFGQNSG
+491 SFGQNSG
-498 LGLNISRQIVVAHG
+498 LGLNISRQIAVAHG
-512 GRLWAENRPPAGL
+512 GRLWAENRPPKGV
-525 GRGKGDARRQEQRR
+525 GRGKGDA
-539 RALRDP
+539 
-545 PAGCVIRGGGTRARA
+545 G
-560 WHMCCAGQA
+560 
-569 RGPSARAVGR
+569 VGR
-579 GKVGSCLA
+579 SGGARFVM
-587 VPGTLQRRRRE
+587 
-598 SRSSSPTIRCS
+598 
-609 LGQTEVASLWPPR
+609 R
-622 LRRSPERS
+622 L
-630 RSEGLGSSRSLPL
+630 
-643 PRHGS
+643 
-648 LSFAIW
+648 
-654 SRPKRF
+654 
-660 PACRPSPGTDRDR
+660 PAT
-673 GGSREAA
+673 
-680 QARPVRGVG
+680 
-689 SVEVENGAL
+689 
-698 VGNARSSQL
+698 
-707 TLQERTCAHPL
+707 
-718 S
+718 

>member
-1 MLNLIGLAI
+1 MTAEADRSWREAELEATRWRDRLRRGLAGFYLRLRKTGRWLYRRLPFRHGFSSLTRRIVILNLIGLAI

-22 AGLIDAK
+22 AGLIDAR

-40 ARAIAAS
+40 AGALAAS
-47 AGVDTNEVQ
+47 AGVDTDQIQ
-56 LDPEKLLETEQG
+56 LDPEKLLESETSQTTPT
-68 QADDDDALSNSLEFT
+68 DDDALSGSLEFT
-83 IDPERAAPILRP
+83 IDPERAAPILRR

-107 NRDGALILDSDTF
+107 GRNGELILDSDTF

-132 PPDAEKSD
+132 PPETAEPD

-152 LNQYDLPLYT
+152 MGPYDLPLYS
-162 EIGGANGKAY
+162 EIGGENGKTY
-172 PEVATALTGTS
+172 PEVASALTGTS

-191 KGELVV
+191 KGEMVV
-197 SVAVPIQ
+197 SVAVPVQ

-239 AAAVTIVLS
+239 AAAVTVVLS

-262 SAAAESVRHSVK
+262 SAAAERVRHSVR
-274 ARAEIPDFTDRSD
+274 ARAEIPDFTDRTD

-300 TALYKRI
+300 HALYRRI

-334 LPLAKTDESK
+334 LPLVTTEESRD
-344 ERLMEIIQHDVR
+344 RLMEIIQHDVR

-379 ARPVDM
+379 ATPVDM
-385 AELLRTTV
+385 SELLRTTV
-393 SLFNDIHRGD
+393 SLFNDIHRDD
-403 TPEVVFDIAYAPGA
+403 TPEVVLEIAYAAGA
-417 HPYRVTGHD
+417 HPYRTTGHD
-426 SRLSQVIVNLLENA
+426 SRLSQVITNLLDNA
-440 ISFSPPGGRIAVVT
+440 ISFSPPHGRVT
-454 RRIGTEIQ
+454 VTARRVGSEIQ
-462 IAVEDE
+462 IAIEDE
-468 GPGIPEENLERIFER
+468 GPGIALENLERIFER

-512 GRLWAENRPPAGL
+512 GRLWAENRPFAGM
-525 GRGKGDARRQEQRR
+525 GERSVGAAEPQSGGARF
-539 RALRDP
+539 
-545 PAGCVIRGGGTRARA
+545 VIR
-560 WHMCCAGQA
+560 
-569 RGPSARAVGR
+569 
-579 GKVGSCLA
+579 
-587 VPGTLQRRRRE
+587 
-598 SRSSSPTIRCS
+598 
-609 LGQTEVASLWPPR
+609 
-622 LRRSPERS
+622 
-630 RSEGLGSSRSLPL
+630 LP
-643 PRHGS
+643 
-648 LSFAIW
+648 
-654 SRPKRF
+654 
-660 PACRPSPGTDRDR
+660 
-673 GGSREAA
+673 AA
-680 QARPVRGVG
+680 
-689 SVEVENGAL
+689 
-698 VGNARSSQL
+698 
-707 TLQERTCAHPL
+707 
-718 S
+718 

>member
-1 MLNLIGLAI
+1 MTAEADGSWQRPDAATVKERVRSVVRISRDRMRSAVGWLVEHLPFRNGFSSLTRRIVVLNLIGLAI

-29 VQSLLTQGEII
+29 VQSLATQGEII

-56 LDPEKLLETEQG
+56 LDPEKLLETEHTQDS
-68 QADDDDALSNSLEFT
+68 DDEDLSNSLDFT

-95 LVKPTGSRARIY
+95 LVKPTGSRARVY

-132 PPDAEKSD
+132 PPDAEKPD
-140 ALTSFWQAVKTR
+140 ALSRFWQTVKTR
-152 LNQYDLPLYT
+152 MSQYDLPLYT

-225 VAAERWGI
+225 VSAERWGI

-248 VILANTIAGPVQRL
+248 IILANTIAGPVQRL

-274 ARAEIPDFTDRSD
+274 ARAQIPDFTDRTD

-300 TALYKRI
+300 NALYKRI

-334 LPLAKTDESK
+334 LPLAKNDDSR
-344 ERLMEIIQHDVR
+344 ERLMEIIKHDVK

-379 ARPVDM
+379 ATAVDM

-393 SLFNDIHRGD
+393 SLFNDIHRDD
-403 TPEVVFDIAYAPGA
+403 TPEVVLDIAYAPGA
-417 HPYRVTGHD
+417 WPYRVMGHD
-426 SRLSQVIVNLLENA
+426 SRLSQVIVNLLDNA
-440 ISFSPPGGRIAVVT
+440 ISFSPPGGRVAVLV
-454 RRIGTEIQ
+454 RRMGHEIQ
-462 IAVEDE
+462 ISVEDE
-468 GPGIPEENLERIFER
+468 GPGIPDENLERIFER

-498 LGLNISRQIVVAHG
+498 LGLNISRQIAVAHG
-512 GRLWAENRPPAGL
+512 GRLWAENRPPKGV
-525 GRGKGDARRQEQRR
+525 GRGKGDA
-539 RALRDP
+539 
-545 PAGCVIRGGGTRARA
+545 
-560 WHMCCAGQA
+560 
-569 RGPSARAVGR
+569 SVGR
-579 GKVGSCLA
+579 SGGARFVM
-587 VPGTLQRRRRE
+587 
-598 SRSSSPTIRCS
+598 
-609 LGQTEVASLWPPR
+609 R
-622 LRRSPERS
+622 L
-630 RSEGLGSSRSLPL
+630 
-643 PRHGS
+643 
-648 LSFAIW
+648 
-654 SRPKRF
+654 
-660 PACRPSPGTDRDR
+660 PAT
-673 GGSREAA
+673 
-680 QARPVRGVG
+680 
-689 SVEVENGAL
+689 
-698 VGNARSSQL
+698 
-707 TLQERTCAHPL
+707 
-718 S
+718 

>member
-1 MLNLIGLAI
+1 MTAEADRSWQEAEATRFRERLRRGLKASYVRLRRGARWLWQRLPFRHGFSSLTRRIVILNLIGLAI

-40 ARAIAAS
+40 AGALAAS
-47 AGVDTNEVQ
+47 AGVDTDQVQ
-56 LDPEKLLETEQG
+56 LDPEKLLESEPG
-68 QADDDDALSNSLEFT
+68 PASSSADDDSLGFT
-83 IDPERAAPILRP
+83 IDPERAAPILRR

-107 NRDGALILDSDTF
+107 GRDGALILDSDTF

-132 PPDAEKSD
+132 PPDAEKPD
-140 ALTSFWQAVKTR
+140 AITAFWQAVKTR
-152 LNQYDLPLYT
+152 MRQYDLPLYN
-162 EIGGANGKAY
+162 EIGGDNGKAY
-172 PEVATALTGTS
+172 PEVASALTGTS

-197 SVAVPIQ
+197 SVAVPVQ
-204 RMRAVLGVLLLST
+204 RLRAVLGVLLLST

-239 AAAVTIVLS
+239 AAAVTVVLS
-248 VILANTIAGPVQRL
+248 MILANTIAGPVQRL
-262 SAAAESVRHSVK
+262 ASAAERVRHSVK
-274 ARAEIPDFTDRSD
+274 ARAEIPDFTDRTD

-300 TALYKRI
+300 QALYKRI

-334 LPLAKTDESK
+334 LPLVKTPDSK
-344 ERLMEIIQHDVR
+344 ERLMEIIQHDVK

-379 ARPVDM
+379 AKPVDT

-393 SLFNDIHRGD
+393 SLFNDIHRDD
-403 TPEVVFDIAYAPGA
+403 TPEVVIDVAYSSGA
-417 HPYRVTGHD
+417 RPYRCIGHD
-426 SRLSQVIVNLLENA
+426 SRLSQVIVNLLDNA
-440 ISFSPPGGRIAVVT
+440 ISFSPPGGRVSVKAKRV
-454 RRIGTEIQ
+454 GNEIQ

-468 GPGIPEENLERIFER
+468 GPGIPPENLERIFER

-491 NFGQNSG
+491 SFGQNSG

-512 GRLWAENRPPAGL
+512 GRLWAENRLHEGDGA
-525 GRGKGDARRQEQRR
+525 RGKSVGAAERKSGGARF
-539 RALRDP
+539 
-545 PAGCVIRGGGTRARA
+545 VIR
-560 WHMCCAGQA
+560 
-569 RGPSARAVGR
+569 
-579 GKVGSCLA
+579 
-587 VPGTLQRRRRE
+587 
-598 SRSSSPTIRCS
+598 
-609 LGQTEVASLWPPR
+609 
-622 LRRSPERS
+622 
-630 RSEGLGSSRSLPL
+630 LP
-643 PRHGS
+643 
-648 LSFAIW
+648 
-654 SRPKRF
+654 
-660 PACRPSPGTDRDR
+660 
-673 GGSREAA
+673 AA
-680 QARPVRGVG
+680 
-689 SVEVENGAL
+689 
-698 VGNARSSQL
+698 
-707 TLQERTCAHPL
+707 
-718 S
+718 